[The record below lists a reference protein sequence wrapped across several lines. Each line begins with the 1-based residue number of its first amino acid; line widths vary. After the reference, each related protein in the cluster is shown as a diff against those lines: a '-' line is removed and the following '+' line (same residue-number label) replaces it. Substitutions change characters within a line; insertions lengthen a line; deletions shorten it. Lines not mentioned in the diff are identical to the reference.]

1 MDGDCA
7 DFLTRLA
14 LAEYKTGNT
23 TEFLENLDLALKHDP
38 TYVPAL
44 KTRGDFNLG
53 AAKYKPAATDYI
65 SIIKI
70 EPENTEAI
78 LALGVCFYKTDDL
91 DAAVTTYERV
101 LTIDPDNSLAKE
113 NLAAIQKTA

>member
-1 MDGDCA
+1 M
-7 DFLTRLA
+7 
-14 LAEYKTGNT
+14 
-23 TEFLENLDLALKHDP
+23 DLALQYDP

-53 AAKYKPAATDYI
+53 ASSYKAAATDYI

-78 LALGVCFYKTDDL
+78 LALGVCFYKTNDL